1 MRIQSKISRDRIFVT
16 GAGGFIGSHLVE
28 ALVRRGHEVVAL
40 VHYNSQGLTGWLGE
54 IDEEIKG
61 NFQIVHGD
69 VRDRDQVITVSKG
82 CDAIVHAAA
91 LIGIPYSYS
100 SVDSYMDTNVSGTL
114 NLLTA
119 AKKNDVRKLVQI
131 SSSEVYGV
139 AECFPISENNLT
151 SARSPYAASKI
162 AADSFAKAFSASF
175 ELPVVIVR
183 PFNTFGPRQST
194 RAVIPTIITQL
205 LFGSHSLKLG
215 NTSSARD
222 FTFVTDTVSGI
233 VAACES
239 AASDGEIFNLGTGFE
254 IQVEELV
261 REIGSILNLAPNIQ
275 TSNNLLRPE
284 SSEINRLVSDNS
296 KARSIL
302 KWEPQFVGLEGLR
315 KGIENT
321 IQWFSNPKNLER
333 YAERSSVE

>member
-1 MRIQSKISRDRIFVT
+1 MSTKPIAPKETVFLT

-28 ALVRRGHEVVAL
+28 SLVRRGHKVLAL
-40 VHYNSQGLTGWLGE
+40 VHYNSERSTGWLRDV
-54 IDEEIKG
+54 DEEVKG
-61 NFQIVHGD
+61 NFQILYGD
-69 VRDRDQVITVSKG
+69 VRDRDQIIELSKG
-82 CDAIVHAAA
+82 CDSIIHAAA
-91 LIGIPYSYS
+91 LIGIPYSYTS
-100 SVDSYMDTNVSGTL
+100 IDSYMETNSLGAL
-114 NLLTA
+114 NILA
-119 AKKNDVRKLVQI
+119 AARKNCVRRLVLI
-131 SSSEVYGV
+131 STSEVYG
-139 AECFPISENNLT
+139 AAKSFPISETHLT
-151 SARSPYAASKI
+151 NARSPYAASKI

-254 IQVEELV
+254 IEVRDLV
-261 REIGSILNLAPNIQ
+261 QEIGKILNITPSFH
-275 TSNNLLRPE
+275 TSEELLRPK
-284 SSEINRLVSDNS
+284 SSEISRLLSDNT
-296 KARSIL
+296 KASEIL
-302 KWEPQFVGLEGLR
+302 GWEPLFAGLDGLR
-315 KGIENT
+315 DGLTKT
-321 IQWFSNPKNLER
+321 VQWFLEPKNLER
-333 YAERSSVE
+333 YRAKSTRE

>member
-1 MRIQSKISRDRIFVT
+1 MRIQSKISRERIFVT

-162 AADSFAKAFSASF
+162 AADSFGKAFSASF

-254 IQVEELV
+254 IEVRDLV
-261 REIGSILNLAPNIQ
+261 QEIGKILNITPSFH
-275 TSNNLLRPE
+275 TSEELLRPKN
-284 SSEINRLVSDNS
+284 SEISRLLSDNT
-296 KARSIL
+296 KASETL
-302 KWEPQFVGLEGLR
+302 GWEPLFAGLDGLR
-315 KGIENT
+315 DGLTKT
-321 IQWFSNPKNLER
+321 VQWFLEPKNLER
-333 YAERSSVE
+333 YRAKSTRE